1 MVNLNSNKPIL
12 QSLYLILPPP
22 QMAGSH
28 LGRGIWQRLPR
39 FPPSPVNLCLHLHY
53 SADPPGI
60 NPDIQPPNWPQDI
73 DVELKEGMMMA
84 EREVLKNTATNRNA
98 TRFGK
103 G

>member
-22 QMAGSH
+22 PVGSH

-53 SADPPGI
+53 SADPPEKKTFSLCGGERI
-60 NPDIQPPNWPQDI
+60 KYRSGRATGLLI
-73 DVELKEGMMMA
+73 KEGHPA
-84 EREVLKNTATNRNA
+84 QSSFATFI
-98 TRFGK
+98 TQVG
-103 G
+103 